1 MYQICLFFYC
11 KRTRQKSIEF
21 PAGWPLNF
29 HHLLG
34 RPLSQFLSKCACF
47 IKNVYTC
54 SMSDE
59 AVVKRIKVIVKEHG
73 GQLALANAIGVD
85 QGFISKVINQKQDVS
100 YYLIRKLCFQLKY
113 SPEWLILGTGEKMIH
128 KPDSAKLITE
138 IQMMR
143 TEVDIL
149 HARMRAY
156 ELELQELKQ
165 QGVAGRQK
173 AG

>member
-1 MYQICLFFYC
+1 MN
-11 KRTRQKSIEF
+11 KS
-21 PAGWPLNF
+21 
-29 HHLLG
+29 
-34 RPLSQFLSKCACF
+34 
-47 IKNVYTC
+47 
-54 SMSDE
+54 DD

-73 GQLALANAIGVD
+73 GQLALASAIGVD
-85 QGFISKVINQKQDVS
+85 QGFISKVINKKQDIS

-138 IQMMR
+138 IQMLR

-156 ELELQELKQ
+156 ELELQDVKQ
-165 QGVAGRQK
+165 ALVHQQK
-173 AG
+173 AV

>member
-1 MYQICLFFYC
+1 MIRRCTSPVLQI
-11 KRTRQKSIEF
+11 
-21 PAGWPLNF
+21 
-29 HHLLG
+29 
-34 RPLSQFLSKCACF
+34 LSKRANF
-47 IKNVYTC
+47 AKNVYNC
-54 SMSDE
+54 NMSDE

-85 QGFISKVINQKQDVS
+85 QGFISKVINQKQDIS

-113 SPEWLILGTGEKMIH
+113 SPEWLILGTGDKMIH

-138 IQMMR
+138 IQMLR

-156 ELELQELKQ
+156 EIQLQEMKDHNLTDK
-165 QGVAGRQK
+165 QK